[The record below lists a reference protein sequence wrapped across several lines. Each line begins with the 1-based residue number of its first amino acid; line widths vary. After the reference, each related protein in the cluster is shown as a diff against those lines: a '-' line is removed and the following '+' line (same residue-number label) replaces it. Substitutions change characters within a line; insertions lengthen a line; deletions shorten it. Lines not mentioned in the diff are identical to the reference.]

1 MDNCPDAREKARQE
15 ETSCNKH
22 MGEEQVCLHTQP
34 TICNFLG
41 AFPQIRFPL
50 GLLTQ
55 NASPLLEP
63 AADHA
68 NVVRQGE
75 AGMLA
80 MYSDWQEVP
89 RVPGPAVLDVPGR
102 VQQGDTKSTRTMGDG
117 HIATV
122 GHFHVGDVQCGIMD
136 LITIGHDQRY
146 DESRRRRPCL
156 AG

>member
-1 MDNCPDAREKARQE
+1 M
-15 ETSCNKH
+15 
-22 MGEEQVCLHTQP
+22 
-34 TICNFLG
+34 
-41 AFPQIRFPL
+41 
-50 GLLTQ
+50 
-55 NASPLLEP
+55 
-63 AADHA
+63 
-68 NVVRQGE
+68 RQGE

-89 RVPGPAVLDVPGR
+89 WVPGPAVLDVPGR

-117 HIATV
+117 HIAAV

-136 LITIGHDQRY
+136 LFAVGYDQRY